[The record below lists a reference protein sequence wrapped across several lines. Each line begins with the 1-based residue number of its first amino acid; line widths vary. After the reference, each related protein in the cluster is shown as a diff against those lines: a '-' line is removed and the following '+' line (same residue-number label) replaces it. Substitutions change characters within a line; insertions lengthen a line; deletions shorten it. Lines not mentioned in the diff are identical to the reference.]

1 MARTPTINNQGNIE
15 WTEKVSSPDGDNL
28 VIGLELDAIDS
39 GSGFVQQDAA
49 SSNLSWLSFST
60 SSNIKSN
67 GNRSIISTIEVDPS
81 QLSVRNSYRFEI
93 SAEDGL
99 ATSSRKVVLDVKQS
113 KLDGTKMYLIANDSG
128 DINEYNLSTAWDTS
142 TASKLHSKT
151 NQENILGLFFRKNG
165 KSLFA
170 PGGGQ
175 IYEYDLSGAW
185 NITTASV
192 KNSINAQDDSP
203 RDVFIRGDGKKM
215 YELANTAETIYEYDL
230 STGWDLSTATVNQS
244 VSVQDSWPEGL
255 FFSPDGKKMYE
266 TGNSEDN
273 IYESDLSTAWD
284 LSTAT
289 FKQSINAQASNTE
302 ELFFR
307 SDGKKMYEV
316 AQSTGK
322 VYESNLSSAWDI
334 STSTLVR
341 SASVAGSTFIG
352 IFFGQT

>member
-1 MARTPTINNQGNIE
+1 MARTPSINSQGNIV
-15 WTEKVSSPDGDNL
+15 WTEKANSPDGDNL
-28 VIGLELDAIDS
+28 VIQLELDAIDS
-39 GSGFVQQDAA
+39 GSGFVQQNK
-49 SSNLSWLSFST
+49 SSSKTDWLGVST
-60 SSNIKSN
+60 SSNINPDGSRN
-67 GNRSIISTIEVDPS
+67 INSTIEVDPS
-81 QLSVRNSYRFEI
+81 QLSMGNSYRFEI

-99 ATSSRKVVLDVKQS
+99 ASSSQKVVLEVKQS
-113 KLDGTKMYLIANDSG
+113 KLDGTKMYLVANDSG

-142 TASKLHSKT
+142 TASKLHSET
-151 NQENILGLFFRKNG
+151 NQENVLGLFFRKNG

-175 IYEYDLSGAW
+175 IYEYSLSEPW
-185 NITTASV
+185 NVTTISV
-192 KNSINAQDDSP
+192 KNSLNAQDDSP
-203 RDVFIRGDGKKM
+203 RDVFLRGDGKKM
-215 YELANTAETIYEYDL
+215 YELANTAESIYEYDL
-230 STGWDLSTATVNQS
+230 STEWDLSTATVNQS
-244 VSVQDSWPEGL
+244 VSTQDSWPEGL
-255 FFSPDGKKMYE
+255 FFSLDGKKLYE
-266 TGNSEDN
+266 TGNSENN

-289 FKQSINAQASNTE
+289 FKQSISAQASNTE

-307 SDGKKMYEV
+307 SDGKRMYEV
-316 AQSTGK
+316 AQTTGK

>member
-1 MARTPTINNQGNIE
+1 MARTPYINSQGNIE
-15 WTEKVSSPDGDNL
+15 WTEKVQSPDGDNL
-28 VIGLELDAIDS
+28 IIQLKLNATDS
-39 GSGFVQQDAA
+39 GSGFVQQNTS
-49 SSNLSWLSFST
+49 SSNLGWLKLST
-60 SSNIKSN
+60 SSNINSN
-67 GNRSIISTIEVDPS
+67 GSRNINSTVEVDPNQIS
-81 QLSVRNSYRFEI
+81 AGNSYRFEI
-93 SAEDGL
+93 SAEDGV
-99 ATSSRKVVLDVKQS
+99 ATSSRKVVLDVKKS
-113 KLDGTKMYLIANDSG
+113 AIDGTKMYVIANG
-128 DINEYNLSTAWDTS
+128 NGNINEYDLSTAWDTS
-142 TASKLHSKT
+142 TANKLQSKN
-151 NQENILGLFFRKNG
+151 NQENVLGLFFRKNG
-165 KSLFA
+165 ESLFA

-175 IYEYDLSGAW
+175 IYHYELTEPW

-192 KNSINAQDDSP
+192 KNSINAQDDTP
-203 RDVFIRGDGKKM
+203 RDVFLRSDGKKM

-266 TGNSEDN
+266 TGNSDNN

-284 LSTAT
+284 ISTRS
-289 FKQSINAQASNTE
+289 FNQSISAQASNAE

-316 AQSTGK
+316 AQSTGE
-322 VYESNLSSAWDI
+322 VYESELSTAWDI
-334 STSTLVR
+334 STSSLVR